1 MSRDNSP
8 LHRRGAVILGLIQ
21 PRCALSR
28 SWSRCL
34 ILRCVAVTS
43 QRGFMLAI
51 VATPSFLKRTSMTVC
66 QVGNH
71 GPIGDS
77 WPIAFLGCPRG
88 HKRGLFMVVEPI
100 KLTAGQIKTLFSPEE
115 GKRYFDFQEPV
126 GRVLH

>member
-88 HKRGLFMVVEPI
+88 HRVPQRLVHEAHWPNFRFD
-100 KLTAGQIKTLFSPEE
+100 TLS
-115 GKRYFDFQEPV
+115 RTRASQEPDW
-126 GRVLH
+126 H